1 VQRRL
6 NELLDKYMVSK
17 KFKGLGR
24 GLDALMGDPSASDAL
39 KTLAVTALQPGKYQ
53 PRTLMNQEALK
64 ELAASIRAQGLMQP
78 ILVREIAEDQYEII
92 AGERRW
98 RAAQL
103 AGLDEIPALV
113 REIADESALAMA
125 LIENIQRENLNPL
138 EEAIGIQRLVD
149 EFGLTQ
155 DAAAQALGKSRSAVA
170 NLLRLLNLDEGVRE
184 LLLAGQIDMGHA
196 RALLPLAIAQQLEA
210 ARHVVLK
217 GLSVREVEALV
228 KKLQAEP
235 QVKPV
240 LIVDTQLVQRQEDIS
255 ARLGAKVQ
263 IQSGAKGRGKITI
276 EYLSAEQLETLL
288 ARL

>member
-1 VQRRL
+1 
-6 NELLDKYMVSK
+6 MVSK

-24 GLDALMGDPSASDAL
+24 GLDALMGDPAASDAL

-53 PRTLMNQEALK
+53 PRTLMNEEALE
-64 ELAASIRAQGLMQP
+64 ELANSIRAQGLMQP
-78 ILVREIAEDQYEII
+78 ILVREVGLEQYEII

-103 AGLDEIPALV
+103 AGLTEIPALV
-113 REIADESALAMA
+113 REIADEAALAMA

-155 DAAAQALGKSRSAVA
+155 EAAAHALGKSRSAVA
-170 NLLRLLNLDEGVRE
+170 NLLRLLNLEPAVRE
-184 LLLAGQIDMGHA
+184 MLLAGQLDMGHA
-196 RALLPLAIAQQLEA
+196 RALLPLNADRQLEA

-228 KKLQAEP
+228 KKMQAEP
-235 QVKPV
+235 QQKKPV
-240 LIVDTQLVQRQEDIS
+240 TVDPQIIARQENLS
-255 ARLGAKVQ
+255 ARLGTKVQ
-263 IQSGAKGRGKITI
+263 ILAGKKGQGRITI
-276 EYLSAEQLETLL
+276 EFENEAQLDALL
-288 ARL
+288 ARM

>member
-53 PRTLMNQEALK
+53 PRTLMNQEALE

-196 RALLPLAIAQQLEA
+196 RALLPLAIEQQLEA

>member
-1 VQRRL
+1 
-6 NELLDKYMVSK
+6 MVSK

-24 GLDALMGDPSASDAL
+24 GLDALMGEPSASDEL
-39 KTLAVTALQPGKYQ
+39 KTLAVELLQPGKYQ
-53 PRTLMNQEALK
+53 PRSLMDEDALQ

-78 ILVREIAEDQYEII
+78 ILVRSIASNQSAEAERYEII

-103 AGLDEIPALV
+103 AGLTEIPALV
-113 REIADESALAMA
+113 RDIADEAALAMA

-155 DAAAQALGKSRSAVA
+155 EAAAQALGKSRSAVA
-170 NLLRLLNLDEGVRE
+170 NLLRLLNLAPAVRE
-184 LLLAGQIDMGHA
+184 MLLAGQLDMGHA
-196 RALLPLAIAQQLEA
+196 RALLPLSEDRQLEA

-228 KKLQAEP
+228 KKMQAEP
-235 QVKPV
+235 QQNPV
-240 LIVDTQLVQRQEDIS
+240 LAADPQIIARQENLS
-255 ARLGAKVQ
+255 ARLGTKVRIVTGKQ
-263 IQSGAKGRGKITI
+263 GQGKITI
-276 EYLSAEQLETLL
+276 EYENEAQLDALL
-288 ARL
+288 ARM